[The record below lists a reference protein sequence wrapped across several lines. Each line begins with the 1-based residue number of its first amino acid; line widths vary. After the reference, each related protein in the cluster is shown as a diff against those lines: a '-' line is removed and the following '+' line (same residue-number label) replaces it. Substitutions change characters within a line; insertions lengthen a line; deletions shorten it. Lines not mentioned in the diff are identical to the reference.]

1 MRLVLLE
8 APDSGLQEGG
18 HGAMGQVGGEL
29 GAHPQAAAQQ
39 EGRHRAVQ
47 VRQHHARQK
56 VANVKVD
63 ISCLKDDKKFISP

>member
-18 HGAMGQVGGEL
+18 HGTMRQVGGEL
-29 GAHPQAAAQQ
+29 GSHPQAAAQQ
-39 EGRHRAVQ
+39 ERRHGAVQ

-56 VANVKVD
+56 VADVKVD
-63 ISCLKDDKKFISP
+63 ISRLKR